1 MSSNTKN
8 IYDEHIKPLPREQQV
23 KLLDLLRDELENG
36 DDGGRRHSIL
46 ELHGLGK
53 EIWQGVDPRDYV
65 KELRDEWEERVR

>member
-8 IYDEHIKPLPREQQV
+8 IYDEYIRPLPREQQLL
-23 KLLDLLRDELENG
+23 LLDILQTELNDEGNKS
-36 DDGGRRHSIL
+36 RRSIL

-65 KELRDEWEERVR
+65 TQLREEWDEPAR